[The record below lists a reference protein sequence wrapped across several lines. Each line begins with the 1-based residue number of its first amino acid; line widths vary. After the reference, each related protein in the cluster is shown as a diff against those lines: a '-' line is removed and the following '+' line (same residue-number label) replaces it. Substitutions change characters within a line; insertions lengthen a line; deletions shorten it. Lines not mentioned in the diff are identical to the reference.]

1 MSKMKKQVKGIICL
15 SAVLAAL
22 GGGFAFLKLTEPAEE
37 ESSESSQLSYPDSKE
52 GAGITIVTD
61 SEEEGAPLGTVKSAV
76 VKNAEGEIKV
86 IQQEKAADAEEDAS
100 PTYTLEDFGDVNVN
114 TAMVGTLVNN
124 GNGMES
130 TSLIEENCKDLA
142 KFGLDKPEVTV
153 EFTYESGNV
162 RKFYIGDQT
171 PSSSDYYVKADGSDT
186 VYTAA
191 SSTLSNYH
199 NAVKDFHESTVLE
212 KPAED
217 EMPRVDKLTIE
228 REDLDYDIVLEYD
241 KNSEDSYSG
250 GTSSTHKMTKPVEAF
265 LSGDKAST
273 VIEGMFGL
281 YSKDIYAV
289 HCKES
294 DIAGAGLNEPFCKVT
309 MKCDNGKSY
318 TLLLSEFFTDENGEK
333 SCYAMLEKGNVIY
346 ILSESNAQWLTVM
359 PNDISSRIMIASYV
373 WNVRDLSV
381 KCSDGSSAEF
391 TATPLDEEKEPK
403 DLKAEDFKVTRNGE
417 DFDAERYR
425 KFYAFV
431 ISANAEELAIDV
443 PAPEGEPMAEI
454 TFTDSYDNKKYTYQF
469 YDDSMMKALVT
480 VNGEPRYYSSKSF
493 VNTLMGNIKKLDT
506 GEEFVTTW

>member
-171 PSSSDYYVKADGSDT
+171 PSSSD
-186 VYTAA
+186 
-191 SSTLSNYH
+191 
-199 NAVKDFHESTVLE
+199 
-212 KPAED
+212 
-217 EMPRVDKLTIE
+217 
-228 REDLDYDIVLEYD
+228 
-241 KNSEDSYSG
+241 
-250 GTSSTHKMTKPVEAF
+250 
-265 LSGDKAST
+265 
-273 VIEGMFGL
+273 
-281 YSKDIYAV
+281 
-289 HCKES
+289 
-294 DIAGAGLNEPFCKVT
+294 
-309 MKCDNGKSY
+309 
-318 TLLLSEFFTDENGEK
+318 
-333 SCYAMLEKGNVIY
+333 
-346 ILSESNAQWLTVM
+346 
-359 PNDISSRIMIASYV
+359 
-373 WNVRDLSV
+373 
-381 KCSDGSSAEF
+381 
-391 TATPLDEEKEPK
+391 
-403 DLKAEDFKVTRNGE
+403 
-417 DFDAERYR
+417 
-425 KFYAFV
+425 
-431 ISANAEELAIDV
+431 
-443 PAPEGEPMAEI
+443 
-454 TFTDSYDNKKYTYQF
+454 
-469 YDDSMMKALVT
+469 
-480 VNGEPRYYSSKSF
+480 
-493 VNTLMGNIKKLDT
+493 
-506 GEEFVTTW
+506 TT